1 MLPRPLLQVP
11 VLIENERGISEVTA
25 TNHKN
30 SPTCVFLYY
39 TESGGRKTGHDA
51 THSYKNLVGMG
62 PNEEFL
68 QELTKVGGEFTGTN

>member
-11 VLIENERGISEVTA
+11 VLIENERRISEVTA

-30 SPTCVFLYY
+30 VPTCVFLYY
-39 TESGGRKTGHDA
+39 TESREGKTGLDA

-62 PNEEFL
+62 PDEEFL
-68 QELTKVGGEFTGTN
+68 QELTKVGGESI